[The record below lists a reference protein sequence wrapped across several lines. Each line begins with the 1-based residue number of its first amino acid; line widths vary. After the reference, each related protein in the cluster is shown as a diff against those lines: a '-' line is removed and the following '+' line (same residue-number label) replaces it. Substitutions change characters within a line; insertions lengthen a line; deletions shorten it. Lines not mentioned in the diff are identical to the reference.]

1 MSSKVIDVDKT
12 DGGILVSFA
21 DGVTS
26 FFEADFLYT
35 QLEKRLDPLLESD
48 STSTP

>member
-1 MSSKVIDVDKT
+1 MSNKIIDVDKT

-26 FFEADFLYT
+26 FFDADFLYT
-35 QLEKRLDPLLESD
+35 RLEKRLDPFPESD